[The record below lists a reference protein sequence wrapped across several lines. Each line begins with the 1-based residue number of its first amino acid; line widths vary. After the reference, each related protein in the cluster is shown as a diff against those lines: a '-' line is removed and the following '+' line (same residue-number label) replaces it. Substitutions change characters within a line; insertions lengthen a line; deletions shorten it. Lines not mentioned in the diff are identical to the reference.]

1 MSEEAVIRLEH
12 RYVQAPAAVWRALTE
27 PELLA
32 RWFVKGDIRPIVGHR
47 FALDMGKWGM
57 QPCEVIAV
65 ETERL
70 IAYRFAI
77 GSLNTTIS
85 WQLTPLADGT
95 LLTLTHAGFDLDSP
109 LGKTAF
115 EGMSPGWPGLLQ
127 RLGTT
132 L

>member
-12 RYVQAPAAVWRALTE
+12 RYTQAPAAVWRALTD

-47 FALDMGKWGM
+47 FELDMGKWGM

-65 ETERL
+65 EPERL

-77 GSLNTTIS
+77 GSLDTTIS

-115 EGMSPGWPGLLQ
+115 EGMRPGWPGLLE
-127 RLGTT
+127 RLGKT